1 MKKQTQNYLETT
13 TWTIQWKACKFLVN
27 NLKNFFL
34 LSLTFAATYI
44 EVDVIITYFLQV
56 PNFEML
62 EFGAKQLTF
71 KVLKDK
77 PTNAFSLITGVK

>member
-1 MKKQTQNYLETT
+1 M
-13 TWTIQWKACKFLVN
+13 N

-44 EVDVIITYFLQV
+44 EVDVIMTYFLQV